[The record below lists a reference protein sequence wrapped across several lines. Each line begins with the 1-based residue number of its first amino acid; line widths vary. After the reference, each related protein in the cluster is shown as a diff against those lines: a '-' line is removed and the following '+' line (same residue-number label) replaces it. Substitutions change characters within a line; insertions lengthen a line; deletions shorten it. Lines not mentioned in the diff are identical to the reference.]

1 MNKRLFSLLILIPF
15 LLFMADQALSNPGP
29 GDKRKKRKAAK
40 AAAEAQT
47 EAQAANSPTISQEDG
62 FSRDYS
68 PGQTARLK
76 NYFATKGN
84 KKFVYRKF
92 KYLESEETSETVKTL
107 VKDSLLDVME
117 EIDPVNLYGENYYP
131 SRCGTGYRYGI
142 IANANGAIPYKGLL
156 CASRSCNTWEVAHFR
171 FDIPT
176 RKIEMKLPYAM
187 GYVGVE
193 EYARLR
199 RALTVPS

>member
-29 GDKRKKRKAAK
+29 GDKRKQRKAAK
-40 AAAEAQT
+40 AAAEAQ
-47 EAQAANSPTISQEDG
+47 AANSSAITQEEG

-68 PGQTARLK
+68 ARETARLK
-76 NYFATKGN
+76 NYFDTQGM

-92 KYLESEETSETVKTL
+92 KYVDPEQVPEPVQTL
-107 VKDSLLDVME
+107 VTDSLIDVME
-117 EIDPVNLYGENYYP
+117 DMDPVNLYEGDYYP
-131 SRCGTGYRYGI
+131 SRCWTGYRYGI
-142 IANANGAIPYKGLL
+142 LANSNGGKPYRGLL
-156 CASRSCNTWEVAHFR
+156 CASRRCNTWEVAYFR
-171 FDIPT
+171 FDLPT
-176 RKIEMKLPYAM
+176 RKIEVKLPLGK

-199 RALTVPS
+199 KTVSGAS